1 MYRKCW
7 TVAIFFLF
15 LLFQF
20 LIWLSFV
27 SSTGNS
33 QVHWTVNGEKS
44 VPSFWNL
51 CTDIYTHKHAS
62 LLQRQKVIIMDEQ
75 AATCPCRCHCYALKK
90 TACVCSTE
98 QFFLAFSSSK
108 NLGLMII
115 CCIYR
120 SSQMLDSHLFSYLI
134 HLLQDPLKSDPMIF
148 LTVKIWAEPSEHE
161 NKGCTTFTNICSFVT
176 FPICKVMI
184 DNCSYWFF
192 FFFLF
197 TKSHRFLSC
206 WWGTELWVCNRL
218 QHQL

>member
-7 TVAIFFLF
+7 TAAIFFLF

-90 TACVCSTE
+90 KLLVFAAVS
-98 QFFLAFSSSK
+98 FFLARNSSK
-108 NLGLMII
+108 ILGLMII

-120 SSQMLDSHLFSYLI
+120 STEMFDSHLFSYLI

-148 LTVKIWAEPSEHE
+148 LTKYGHSHPSMKTKAAPLSQTSVLLRHFPFVKSWLTIAV
-161 NKGCTTFTNICSFVT
+161 IDLSFVL
-176 FPICKVMI
+176 V
-184 DNCSYWFF
+184 S
-192 FFFLF
+192 
-197 TKSHRFLSC
+197 
-206 WWGTELWVCNRL
+206 
-218 QHQL
+218 